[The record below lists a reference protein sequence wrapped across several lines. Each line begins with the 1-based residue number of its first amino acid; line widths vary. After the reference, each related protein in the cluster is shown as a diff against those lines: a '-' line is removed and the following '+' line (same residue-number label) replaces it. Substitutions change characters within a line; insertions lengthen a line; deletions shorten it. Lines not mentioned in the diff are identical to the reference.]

1 MKNFRTAMAIG
12 AALALLAS
20 PVAFA
25 QKTLRVATLQGAA
38 QPSHKGLVKMAELVK
53 ERTNGALTI
62 QVFGDGQLGT
72 EQESIEGVQLGT
84 IDMFMGSAGSVG
96 PASTGTILSGGTGSP
111 SLVSVP
117 RKARRSARSGSDNSM
132 PRARSL
138 DRVGRSTTPLT

>member
-12 AALALLAS
+12 ATLALLAS

-72 EQESIEGVQLGT
+72 EQESIEGVRPRGRKC
-84 IDMFMGSAGSVG
+84 SAHPNSCGIT
-96 PASTGTILSGGTGSP
+96 PA
-111 SLVSVP
+111 
-117 RKARRSARSGSDNSM
+117 ARRHCCAITGETIQPS
-132 PRARSL
+132 RA
-138 DRVGRSTTPLT
+138 